1 MKTAP
6 MDTETIERKFYEVL
20 GEVLGH
26 SDANLDDEKTFREL
40 GASEVDAMS
49 IQIEL
54 ELEFSIAIPDLESLG
69 MSENAIH
76 ADTTVAE
83 CLAIVK
89 AQQPISHNI
98 TAVPNGE

>member
-1 MKTAP
+1 

-26 SDANLDDEKTFREL
+26 SDADLDTTKTLREL
-40 GASEVDAMS
+40 GATEVDAMS

-54 ELEFSIAIPDLESLG
+54 ELEFNIAIPDLESLG

-76 ADTTVAE
+76 AGITVEE
-83 CLAIVK
+83 CLAMVK
-89 AQQPISHNI
+89 AQHPK
-98 TAVPNGE
+98 

>member
-1 MKTAP
+1 
-6 MDTETIERKFYEVL
+6 MDTETIERKFYGVL

-26 SDANLDDEKTFREL
+26 SDADLDTAKTLREL

-54 ELEFSIAIPDLESLG
+54 ELEFKITIPDLESLG

-76 ADTTVAE
+76 AEITVAE
-83 CLAIVK
+83 CLNLVK
-89 AQQPISHNI
+89 AQI
-98 TAVPNGE
+98 TK